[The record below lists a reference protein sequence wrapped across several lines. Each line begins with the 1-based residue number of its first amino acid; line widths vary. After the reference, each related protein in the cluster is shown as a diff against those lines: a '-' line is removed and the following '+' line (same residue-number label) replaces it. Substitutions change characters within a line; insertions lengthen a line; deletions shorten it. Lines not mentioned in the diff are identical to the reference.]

1 MRHLAAL
8 LPVYFTVLGIVCAS
22 DLTALRLPAVAAA
35 AGPSA
40 HPCHEPAAP
49 AAPALPTEETPAGG
63 SACERHCASLATAV
77 PLVHSAALTLVAAA
91 WAPLTPHPG
100 APAPTALIRSAAP
113 GRYRAPPDDLVLRHA
128 CFLL

>member
-22 DLTALRLPAVAAA
+22 DLTALGLPAVATA
-35 AGPSA
+35 AGSTA

-100 APAPTALIRSAAP
+100 AAAPTLLIRRAAP
-113 GRYRAPPDDLVLRHA
+113 GRHRAPPDDLVLRHA